1 MKILSDFIIKP
12 IISEKSFSEA
22 KSSNKYTFVVAKA
35 ANKTDI
41 KNAVEKLFKVDVRKV
56 YTANIKKQKTKQTRQ
71 GKQITNNSY
80 KKARVKLA
88 KGQKIEMFEE
98 KADGK
103 KKKKD

>member
-1 MKILSDFIIKP
+1 MKILSNFIIKP

-22 KSSNKYTFVVAKA
+22 KSSNKYTFVVAKT

-56 YTANIKKQKTKQTRQ
+56 YTANIKKQKTKQTRR
-71 GKQITNNSY
+71 GKQITDNSY
-80 KKARVKLA
+80 KKARVALA

-103 KKKKD
+103 KT